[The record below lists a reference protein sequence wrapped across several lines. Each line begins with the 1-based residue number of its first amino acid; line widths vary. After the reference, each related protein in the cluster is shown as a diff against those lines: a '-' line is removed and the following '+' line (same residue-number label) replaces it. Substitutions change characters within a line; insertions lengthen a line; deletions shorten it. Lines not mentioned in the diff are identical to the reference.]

1 MKHVLAQ
8 ATKSAPSQY
17 PLYIFDLDGTM
28 ALTEHRNHLV
38 QAPVIP
44 DRVKGGM
51 KKIADFKPDWPA
63 FYAACIKDAPNWP
76 VIGTFIQLYSVGC
89 DIRIWS
95 GRESTVRAATVEWL
109 SAYTGMLPVAL
120 EKILTMRPE
129 GDFTPDDQLKKK
141 WLNALTPQERGRIA
155 AVFDDRNKVVDMWRK
170 NGLTCFQ
177 VAPGDF

>member
-1 MKHVLAQ
+1 MKHNTL
-8 ATKSAPSQY
+8 SQL

-38 QAPVIP
+38 QAPVVP

-51 KKIADFKPDWPA
+51 KKASDFKPDWAA
-63 FYAACIKDAPNWP
+63 FYAACVKDSPNWP

-95 GRESTVRAATVEWL
+95 GREESVRPQTIEWL
-109 SAYTGMLPVAL
+109 ATYCGLQPYQIESR
-120 EKILTMRPE
+120 LTMRPE
-129 GDFTPDDQLKKK
+129 GDTTPDDQLKKK
-141 WLNALTPQERGRIA
+141 WLHLLTPQERGRLA

-170 NGLTCFQ
+170 NGVTCFQ